1 MSIVLE
7 LSDDRLLGIDQHF
20 EEERNIERSRGRE
33 VIECGEITLTVIVLL
48 GDHS

>member
-7 LSDDRLLGIDQHF
+7 PSDDRLFGSDQHF
-20 EEERNIERSRGRE
+20 EEERNIEENRE
-33 VIECGEITLTVIVLL
+33 REMIECGEITLTVIALL